1 MREINLASFG
11 GIADGVTDN
20 TDSFAA
26 AMQALKE
33 AGGGSLK
40 IGKGVW
46 RTGPIEIFSNISIAL
61 DEGAVLLFIPDPE
74 RYKPVKT
81 RWEGLEC
88 YAMHP
93 CIFASEQEN
102 ITITGKGVIDGSGGY
117 WWDMFREKRGRGQQK
132 PETQYELKLA
142 DLNPGYETQPSGGGG
157 RKIQFLRPPLVQF
170 HKCSKV
176 KIEGVTLQN
185 SPFWTLH
192 PLYCRDV
199 VISGIKIKNPV
210 DAPNTDGMDIDSC
223 EDVLIE
229 NCMVSVGDD
238 GIVLKSGSG
247 EDGIRVGKP
256 CRRITVRDCEIKD
269 GHGGIVIGSETAAGI
284 YEVLTEDCLF
294 KGTDRG
300 IRIKTRRGRGGEIHD
315 LEFRNLTMEN
325 NLCPFAIN
333 MFYRP
338 GAVMTDGFFSQ
349 SALPVNAATPSIK
362 NIRISDIRA
371 SGCRASAGFIAGLP
385 ESPVENVVINR
396 CEFST
401 DEGSGVSPDE
411 SDMFLGIPAITE
423 KSIRLLNVKN
433 IQFNEVNVKGPLE
446 AIIYR

>member
-1 MREINLASFG
+1 MREIDLASFG
-11 GIADGVTDN
+11 GTADGVTDN
-20 TDSFAA
+20 SNFFAA
-26 AMQALKE
+26 ALQALKDS
-33 AGGGSLK
+33 GGGSLK
-40 IGKGVW
+40 IGKGIW
-46 RTGPIEIFSNISIAL
+46 RTGPIEIFSNITIAL
-61 DEGAVLLFIPDPE
+61 DEEAVLVFIPEFE
-74 RYKPVKT
+74 RYKPVWT

-93 CIFASEQEN
+93 CIFASEKEN
-102 ITITGKGVIDGSGGY
+102 IAITGKGVLDGGGGR
-117 WWDMFREKRGRGQQK
+117 WWEALREKRRLGQQE
-132 PETQYELKLA
+132 PQTPQELALA
-142 DLNPGYETQPSGGGG
+142 EMNSGYETQQSGGGG
-157 RKIQFLRPPLVQF
+157 RRTQFLRPPLVQF
-170 HKCSKV
+170 HNCSK
-176 KIEGVTLQN
+176 IRLEGVTLQN

-199 VISGIKIKNPV
+199 VISGITIKNPV

-229 NCMVSVGDD
+229 NCTVSVGDD

-256 CRRITVRDCEIKD
+256 CRRITVRNCMIED
-269 GHGGIVIGSETAAGI
+269 GHGGIVIGSETAAGVC
-284 YEVLTEDCLF
+284 EVLTEDCLF
-294 KGTDRG
+294 RGTDRG
-300 IRIKTRRGRGGEIHD
+300 IRIKTRRGRGGKIHD

-325 NLCPFAIN
+325 NLCPVAIN

-338 GAVMTDGFFSQ
+338 GAALTDACFSQ

-362 NIRISDIRA
+362 NIRISNIKA

-385 ESPVENVVINR
+385 ESPVENVEINR

-401 DEGSGVSPDE
+401 DERSGVSPDE

-433 IQFNEVNVKGPLE
+433 IQFNEVNVRGPLE
-446 AIIYR
+446 AFIYR

>member
-1 MREINLASFG
+1 MPEIDLASFG
-11 GIADGVTDN
+11 GLGDGVTDN
-20 TDSFAA
+20 SNFFAA
-26 AMQALKE
+26 ALQALKKE
-33 AGGGSLK
+33 GGGSLK

-46 RTGPIEIFSNISIAL
+46 RTGPIEIFSNITIAL
-61 DEGAVLLFIPDPE
+61 DEDAVLIFIPEFE
-74 RYKPVKT
+74 RYNPVWT

-93 CIFASEQEN
+93 CVFASEQEN
-102 ITITGKGVIDGSGGY
+102 IAITGKGVLDGGGGR
-117 WWDMFREKRGRGQQK
+117 WWDALCEKRRLGQQE
-132 PETQYELKLA
+132 PQTPQELALA
-142 DLNPGYETQPSGGGG
+142 ELNRGYETQQSGGGG
-157 RKIQFLRPPLVQF
+157 RKMQFLRPPLVQF
-170 HKCSKV
+170 HNCSK
-176 KIEGVTLQN
+176 IRLEGVTLQN

-192 PLYCRDV
+192 PLYCRDL
-199 VISGIKIKNPV
+199 VISGITVKNPV

-229 NCMVSVGDD
+229 NCAVSVGDD

-256 CRRITVRDCEIKD
+256 CRRITVRNCMIED
-269 GHGGIVIGSETAAGI
+269 GHGGIVIGSETAAGV

-294 KGTDRG
+294 RGTDRG
-300 IRIKTRRGRGGEIHD
+300 IRIKTRRGRGGKIHD

-325 NLCPFAIN
+325 NLCPVAIN

-338 GAVMTDGFFSQ
+338 GAVLTDGFFSQ

-362 NIRISDIRA
+362 NIRISDIKA
-371 SGCRASAGFIAGLP
+371 SGCKASAGFIAGLP

-401 DEGSGVSPDE
+401 DERSGVSPDE

-433 IQFNEVNVKGPLE
+433 IQFNEVNVRGPLE
-446 AIIYR
+446 AFIYR